1 MTKSET
7 NPSPKLRITKSTFGF
22 RISEFRFLSSFLT
35 RHLDFIRHSSFVIRH
50 SKFLARIVFLLLLA
64 ISTTRASSSSNR
76 FLITSYGATGDA
88 KTLNT
93 KAIQSAIDACAH
105 AGGGTLVVPKGTF
118 ITGSIFLKQGVNLL
132 IEKDAVLKG
141 SQNTNDYPWIDTR
154 IAGLEM
160 KWPAA
165 LVNADGI
172 TNLQLTGLGTLDG
185 SGEPWWREY
194 WDTRKREKDDIDPHF
209 KVPRPRLVHI
219 IRCQKVLVRD
229 LSLKDSA
236 FWNLQLTYCDGVEI
250 HNLKIR
256 APHEPVKAASS
267 DRIDL
272 DSTRNVL
279 ITGCDIECD
288 DDAIC
293 LKAGRDADGLRVNRP
308 TENVVIRNCHVGHA
322 AGLVCFGS
330 ETAGGIRNVR
340 ISDCRAD
347 NGCGEIVR
355 LKTRMGRGGI
365 VEDVRYENIE
375 ADGVRQVFNF
385 NMDAFA
391 TTWLP
396 EQFRQP
402 APPEKATP
410 TFRRI
415 TARNLTAKNCG
426 AAGHLTGI
434 PQSPLR
440 DITLENV
447 NIEAKGGFTI
457 RNSLGIQ
464 FKNVNVNGK
473 PVAPPQETMN
483 GGQPSRPTGG

>member
-1 MTKSET
+1 MPKFET
-7 NPSPKLRITKSTFGF
+7 NPKLEIQQRISSILFRILDFDLLSDFEF
-22 RISEFRFLSSFLT
+22 RISNFFAPLVLAFLFCTLPL
-35 RHLDFIRHSSFVIRH
+35 HAADILP
-50 SKFLARIVFLLLLA
+50 
-64 ISTTRASSSSNR
+64 R
-76 FLITSYGATGDA
+76 FLITSYGAIDDA

-93 KAIQSAIDACAH
+93 KSIQSAIDACAKS
-105 AGGGTLVVPKGTF
+105 GGGDLVIPKGTF
-118 ITGSIFLKQGVNLL
+118 ITGSIFLKRGVNLRL
-132 IEKDAVLKG
+132 EKDAVLKG

-165 LVNADGI
+165 LINADGI
-172 TNLQLTGLGTLDG
+172 TNLQLTGEGTLDG
-185 SGEPWWREY
+185 SGERWWREY

-209 KVPRPRLVHI
+209 KVPRPRLIHV
-219 IRCQKVLVRD
+219 IRCEKVLVRD
-229 LSLKDSA
+229 LFLKDSA

-256 APHEPVKAASS
+256 APHEPIKAASS
-267 DRIDL
+267 DGIDI

-340 ISDCRAD
+340 IYDCRAD
-347 NGCGEIVR
+347 TGCGEVVR
-355 LKTRMGRGGI
+355 LKTRQGRGGV
-365 VEDVRYENIE
+365 VEDVLYENIQ

-396 EQFRQP
+396 EQFRKP
-402 APPEKATP
+402 APADKATP
-410 TFRRI
+410 IFRKI

-426 AAGHLTGI
+426 AAGHLTGLA
-434 PQSPLR
+434 QSPLR

-447 NIEAKGGFTI
+447 NIEAKGGFTV
-457 RNSLGIQ
+457 RNALGIQ
-464 FKNVNVNGK
+464 FKNVNLNGK

-483 GGQPSRPTGG
+483 GGQPAKPTGG